1 MFDWVL
7 EGIEGI
13 KQIFYDL
20 VDWFVEKG
28 AEALDAIG
36 IADSWNDI
44 TDTTVIQDLLEYAPL
59 ADRLIYWDI
68 ITAITIAEM
77 TILLAILSFK
87 IVVKLIPTIW

>member
-28 AEALDAIG
+28 SDALDSIG
-36 IADSWNDI
+36 IADEWEDI
-44 TDTTVIQDLLEYAPL
+44 LQTEIIEDLLAYAPL
-59 ADRLIYWDI
+59 ADKLIYWDV
-68 ITAITIAEM
+68 ITLITVAEM
-77 TILLAILSFK
+77 TILIGILSFK

>member
-28 AEALDAIG
+28 ADALDSIG
-36 IADSWNDI
+36 IADEWEDI
-44 TDTTVIQDLLEYAPL
+44 LQTEIIADLLAYAPL
-59 ADRLIYWDI
+59 ADKLIYWDV
-68 ITAITIAEM
+68 ITLITVAEM
-77 TILLAILSFK
+77 TILLGILSFK